1 MRQWSK
7 THTDIS
13 DPFSRQWNNKI
24 RSESILAFDAT
35 RRTQSSTY
43 LDFDR
48 SQGST
53 DALKSLV
60 WSVVELWFSNQ
71 PKENKVNVEFWIQVK
86 VFLTN
91 MFPRNT
97 IYKVFDEH
105 KMADLKPWDLERFF
119 LRNPFLQFLTPVYL
133 QTEIYPA
140 KIYKSKIVMRQIRV
154 EKFQTPSFFWNWNK
168 YSFSSHIFKWI
179 DWSCQSGKSNWYRY
193 QFYSSLC

>member
-1 MRQWSK
+1 M
-7 THTDIS
+7 
-13 DPFSRQWNNKI
+13 
-24 RSESILAFDAT
+24 AFDAT

-71 PKENKVNVEFWIQVK
+71 PKENKVKFWIQVK

-105 KMADLKPWDLERFF
+105 KMADLKP
-119 LRNPFLQFLTPVYL
+119 
-133 QTEIYPA
+133 
-140 KIYKSKIVMRQIRV
+140 
-154 EKFQTPSFFWNWNK
+154 
-168 YSFSSHIFKWI
+168 
-179 DWSCQSGKSNWYRY
+179 
-193 QFYSSLC
+193 